1 MHFLV
6 ILAFLGQT
14 TGETFFYRYENENF
28 TLTCNETLAN
38 GSNETVWYEIRE
50 HLQVFNAITC
60 SPISQG
66 TNEQPYNRKRTN
78 RLSVSTSRSGGVF
91 ACEQLTNTGTLG
103 TLPLF
108 TNVAHCRRYNFFIVV
123 IINMTA
129 ESQMF
134 ENISAKSYD
143 NRLVQ
148 EGGNITLSCEF
159 QTKSN
164 GINVAY
170 WIKYT
175 ETSKCLSS
183 LQKGTE
189 LSYNHHCCIDEMIKG
204 RLLNHTSLDSDNKHI
219 VHNITILN
227 VTYSDSGTY
236 LCVVN
241 AWSKGK
247 YVWKIA
253 NNLSIE
259 VRNEIPFSPSVP
271 FHSKVPLY
279 ATIGSIAGIITISG
293 IVWLIYKKK
302 KNNNSKGKSS
312 AQLPSAQAAVEI
324 PGDECFPYAMS
335 SRKDLK
341 RNEVLYSVAA
351 SPYENPNADYCIVD
365 DTEASGKRPGDKIHT
380 VYALVQE

>member
-14 TGETFFYRYENENF
+14 T
-28 TLTCNETLAN
+28 
-38 GSNETVWYEIRE
+38 
-50 HLQVFNAITC
+50 
-60 SPISQG
+60 
-66 TNEQPYNRKRTN
+66 
-78 RLSVSTSRSGGVF
+78 
-91 ACEQLTNTGTLG
+91 
-103 TLPLF
+103 
-108 TNVAHCRRYNFFIVV
+108 
-123 IINMTA
+123 